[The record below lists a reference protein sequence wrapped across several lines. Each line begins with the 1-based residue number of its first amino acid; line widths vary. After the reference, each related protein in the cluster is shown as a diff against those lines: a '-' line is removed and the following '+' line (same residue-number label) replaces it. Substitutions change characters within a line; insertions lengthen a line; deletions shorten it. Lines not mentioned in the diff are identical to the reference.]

1 MSESSK
7 NSRTKILEA
16 AAQQFITHGYEGA
29 RLQAVSDS
37 VGVTKA
43 MIHYYFNTKK
53 ELFEQVYRQSVEQ
66 VFGNLSD
73 TLSQDMVLF
82 KKIEALIESCLN
94 TAEIQPELLS
104 FVITESSRKAEWIQQ
119 IMEEK
124 MSLDLQKF
132 DKELQEAA
140 SNYQITS
147 VSADTLLL
155 QICSL
160 CYYPIVARNL
170 NNTLFQLPRNEED
183 ENPTLQPQKGIIIDT
198 ILNWLTA

>member
-1 MSESSK
+1 MTETSK

-29 RLQAVSDS
+29 RLQAVADS

-66 VFGNLSD
+66 VFGDLSE
-73 TLSQDMVLF
+73 TLSQDTVLF
-82 KKIEALIESCLN
+82 KKIEGLITSCLE
-94 TAEIQPELLS
+94 TAAQQPELLS
-104 FVITESSRKAEWIQQ
+104 FVITESSRKAEWVQK
-119 IMEEK
+119 IMGENT
-124 MSLDLQKF
+124 SLDLQEF
-132 DKELQEAA
+132 DEELQEAA

-160 CYYPIVARNL
+160 CYYPVIAENL
-170 NNTLFQLPRNEED
+170 NNNLFSNAGDNQDNKTSLKPK
-183 ENPTLQPQKGIIIDT
+183 KGIIIDT